1 MIFGHVTRGSWSIDQ
16 TVSQVL
22 VAGADYTMVV
32 TIKGASVSLELNGSF
47 VRSMAYSAALAD
59 GRVGLVVGSAS
70 ASYDSVRIRTDG
82 WTAPEGTVTEPV
94 PTDPDPTDPVPSDP
108 LPTDPDPTDPV
119 PTDPEPTD
127 PVPTEPE
134 PTEPVPTKPPKK
146 K

>member
-1 MIFGHVTRGSWSIDQ
+1 M
-16 TVSQVL
+16 L

-59 GRVGLVVGSAS
+59 GRVGLVVGSAT

-94 PTDPDPTDPVPSDP
+94 PTDPVPADPVPTDP

-119 PTDPEPTD
+119 PTDPEPE
-127 PVPTEPE
+127 PTEPV